1 MQTIRSFQETIDL
14 IVDKTKSERNT
25 AIEEENLKYASID
38 ETKVISQL
46 AVKLMQEVAKR
57 IKRILTAAQKY
68 GDQMGSESVLLKKMA
83 KEMNETMDK
92 HWGRSR

>member
-1 MQTIRSFQETIDL
+1 
-14 IVDKTKSERNT
+14 
-25 AIEEENLKYASID
+25 
-38 ETKVISQL
+38 
-46 AVKLMQEVAKR
+46 MQEVAKR

-83 KEMNETMDK
+83 KEMNEIMDK